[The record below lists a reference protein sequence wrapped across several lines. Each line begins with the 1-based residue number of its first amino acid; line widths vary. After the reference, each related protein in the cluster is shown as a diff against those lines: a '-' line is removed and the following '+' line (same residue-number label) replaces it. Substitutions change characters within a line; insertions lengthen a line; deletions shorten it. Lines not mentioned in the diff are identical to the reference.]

1 MAESNF
7 NDLISSTLYMSEH
20 EERPY
25 SGTEEQMEGGLQE
38 PAEARAEEGIGAM
51 HETGLAS
58 EEEQRETLAEKMP
71 EQEEEEEEE
80 KAKRTQKKKKKT
92 PKSKRKEQEY
102 SITDIGKQIEKQ
114 TNYLARLEQILQP
127 LRKLVKSSDVQSK
140 LVKDINASVKQMER
154 QIIQIQKAIRKGK
167 TKKR

>member
-1 MAESNF
+1 
-7 NDLISSTLYMSEH
+7 MSEH

-25 SGTEEQMEGGLQE
+25 SGIEEQMEGGLQE
-38 PAEARAEEGIGAM
+38 PAEAKAEEGMGAM
-51 HETGLAS
+51 HDTGLAS
-58 EEEQRETLAEKMP
+58 EEEQRERLAEKMP
-71 EQEEEEEEE
+71 EHEEEEEEE
-80 KAKRTQKKKKKT
+80 KAKRTRKKKKT

-154 QIIQIQKAIRKGK
+154 QIIQIQKAIQKGK
-167 TKKR
+167 TRKK

>member
-1 MAESNF
+1 
-7 NDLISSTLYMSEH
+7 MSEH

-25 SGTEEQMEGGLQE
+25 SGIEEQMEGGLQE
-38 PAEARAEEGIGAM
+38 PAEARAEEGTGAM
-51 HETGLAS
+51 HETGSAS
-58 EEEQRETLAEKMP
+58 EEEQRETLTEKMP
-71 EQEEEEEEE
+71 EHEEEEEEE
-80 KAKRTQKKKKKT
+80 KAKRTQKKKKA

-127 LRKLVKSSDVQSK
+127 LRKLAKSSDVQSK

-154 QIIQIQKAIRKGK
+154 QIIQIQKAIQKGK
-167 TKKR
+167 TRKK

>member
-1 MAESNF
+1 
-7 NDLISSTLYMSEH
+7 MSEH

-25 SGTEEQMEGGLQE
+25 SGIEEQMEGGLQE
-38 PAEARAEEGIGAM
+38 PAEARAEEGMGAM

-58 EEEQRETLAEKMP
+58 EEEQRERLAEKMP
-71 EQEEEEEEE
+71 QHEEEVEEE
-80 KAKRTQKKKKKT
+80 KAKRTRKKKKT

-127 LRKLVKSSDVQSK
+127 LRKLAKSSDVQSK

-154 QIIQIQKAIRKGK
+154 QIIQIQKAIQKGK
-167 TKKR
+167 PRKK

>member
-1 MAESNF
+1 M
-7 NDLISSTLYMSEH
+7 TEH

-25 SGTEEQMEGGLQE
+25 SGIEEQMEGGLQE
-38 PAEARAEEGIGAM
+38 PAEARAEEGMGAM
-51 HETGLAS
+51 HETGSAS

-71 EQEEEEEEE
+71 EHEEEEQTV
-80 KAKRTQKKKKKT
+80 KRTQKKKKA

-127 LRKLVKSSDVQSK
+127 LRKLAKSSDVQSK

-154 QIIQIQKAIRKGK
+154 QIIQIQKAIQKGK
-167 TKKR
+167 TRKK

>member
-1 MAESNF
+1 
-7 NDLISSTLYMSEH
+7 MSEH

-25 SGTEEQMEGGLQE
+25 SGIEEQMEGGLQE
-38 PAEARAEEGIGAM
+38 PAEARAEEGMGAM

-58 EEEQRETLAEKMP
+58 EEEQRERLAEKMP
-71 EQEEEEEEE
+71 EHEEEEEEE
-80 KAKRTQKKKKKT
+80 KAKRTQKKKKR

-154 QIIQIQKAIRKGK
+154 QIIQIQKAIQKGK
-167 TKKR
+167 TRKK

>member
-1 MAESNF
+1 
-7 NDLISSTLYMSEH
+7 MSEH

-25 SGTEEQMEGGLQE
+25 SGIEEQMEGGLQE
-38 PAEARAEEGIGAM
+38 PAEARVEEGMGAM

-58 EEEQRETLAEKMP
+58 EEEQRERLAEKMP
-71 EQEEEEEEE
+71 EHEEEEEEV
-80 KAKRTQKKKKKT
+80 KAKRTQKKKKT

-127 LRKLVKSSDVQSK
+127 LRKLAKSSDVQSK

-154 QIIQIQKAIRKGK
+154 QIIQIQKAIQKGK
-167 TKKR
+167 PRKK

>member
-1 MAESNF
+1 
-7 NDLISSTLYMSEH
+7 MSEH

-25 SGTEEQMEGGLQE
+25 SGIEEQMEGGLQE
-38 PAEARAEEGIGAM
+38 PAEARAEEGMGAM

-58 EEEQRETLAEKMP
+58 EEEQRGALAEKMP
-71 EQEEEEEEE
+71 EHEEEEEEE
-80 KAKRTQKKKKKT
+80 KAKRTQKKKKT

-127 LRKLVKSSDVQSK
+127 LRKLAKSSDVQSK

-154 QIIQIQKAIRKGK
+154 QIIQIQKAIQKGK
-167 TKKR
+167 TRKK

>member
-1 MAESNF
+1 M
-7 NDLISSTLYMSEH
+7 LEH

-25 SGTEEQMEGGLQE
+25 SGIEEQIEEGLQE
-38 PAEARAEEGIGAM
+38 PAEARAEEGMGAM
-51 HETGLAS
+51 HETGSAA
-58 EEEQRETLAEKMP
+58 EEQRETLAKKMP

-80 KAKRTQKKKKKT
+80 KVKRTQKKKKA
-92 PKSKRKEQEY
+92 PKSKRKEPEY

-127 LRKLVKSSDVQSK
+127 LRKLAKSSDVQSK

-154 QIIQIQKAIRKGK
+154 QIIQIQKAIQKGK
-167 TKKR
+167 TRKK

>member
-1 MAESNF
+1 M
-7 NDLISSTLYMSEH
+7 TEH

-25 SGTEEQMEGGLQE
+25 SGIEEQMEKGLQE
-38 PAEARAEEGIGAM
+38 PAEARAEEGMGAM
-51 HETGLAS
+51 HETGSAA

-71 EQEEEEEEE
+71 EQEEVEEEQ
-80 KAKRTQKKKKKT
+80 KVKRTQKKKKA
-92 PKSKRKEQEY
+92 PKSRRKEQEY

-127 LRKLVKSSDVQSK
+127 LRKLAKSSDVQSK

-154 QIIQIQKAIRKGK
+154 QIIQIQKGIQKGK
-167 TKKR
+167 TRKK

>member
-1 MAESNF
+1 
-7 NDLISSTLYMSEH
+7 MSEH

-71 EQEEEEEEE
+71 EQEEEEEEEEEEE

-167 TKKR
+167 TRKR

>member
-1 MAESNF
+1 
-7 NDLISSTLYMSEH
+7 MSEH
-20 EERPY
+20 EERPN
-25 SGTEEQMEGGLQE
+25 SGIEEQMEGGLQE
-38 PAEARAEEGIGAM
+38 PAEARAEEGMGAM

-58 EEEQRETLAEKMP
+58 EEEQRERLAEKMP
-71 EQEEEEEEE
+71 EHEEEEEEE
-80 KAKRTQKKKKKT
+80 KAKRTRKKKKT
-92 PKSKRKEQEY
+92 KSKRKEQEY

-154 QIIQIQKAIRKGK
+154 QIIQIRKAIQKGK
-167 TKKR
+167 TRKK

>member
-1 MAESNF
+1 
-7 NDLISSTLYMSEH
+7 MSEH

-25 SGTEEQMEGGLQE
+25 SGIEEQMEGGLQE
-38 PAEARAEEGIGAM
+38 PAEARAEEGMGAM

-58 EEEQRETLAEKMP
+58 EEEQRERLAEKMP
-71 EQEEEEEEE
+71 EHEEEEEEV
-80 KAKRTQKKKKKT
+80 KAKRTQKKKKT

-154 QIIQIQKAIRKGK
+154 QIVQIQKAIQKGK
-167 TKKR
+167 TRKK

>member
-1 MAESNF
+1 
-7 NDLISSTLYMSEH
+7 MSEH
-20 EERPY
+20 EERPK
-25 SGTEEQMEGGLQE
+25 SGIEEQMEGGLQE
-38 PAEARAEEGIGAM
+38 PAEARAEEGMGAM

-58 EEEQRETLAEKMP
+58 EEEQRERLAEKMP
-71 EQEEEEEEE
+71 EHEGEEEEE
-80 KAKRTQKKKKKT
+80 KAKRTRKKKKT

-154 QIIQIQKAIRKGK
+154 QIIQIQKAIQKGK
-167 TKKR
+167 TRKK

>member
-1 MAESNF
+1 
-7 NDLISSTLYMSEH
+7 MSEH

-25 SGTEEQMEGGLQE
+25 SGIEEQMEGGLQE
-38 PAEARAEEGIGAM
+38 PAEARAEEEGMGAM

-58 EEEQRETLAEKMP
+58 EDQRETLTEKMP
-71 EQEEEEEEE
+71 EHEEQEEEE
-80 KAKRTQKKKKKT
+80 KAKRTQKKKKT

-114 TNYLARLEQILQP
+114 TTYLARLEQILQP

-154 QIIQIQKAIRKGK
+154 QITQIQKAIQKGK
-167 TKKR
+167 TRKK

>member
-1 MAESNF
+1 M
-7 NDLISSTLYMSEH
+7 TEH

-25 SGTEEQMEGGLQE
+25 SGIEEQMEGGLQE
-38 PAEARAEEGIGAM
+38 PAEARAEEGTGAM
-51 HETGLAS
+51 HETGSAS

-71 EQEEEEEEE
+71 EHEEEEQTV
-80 KAKRTQKKKKKT
+80 KRTQKKKKA

-127 LRKLVKSSDVQSK
+127 LRKLAKSSDVQSK

-154 QIIQIQKAIRKGK
+154 QIIQIQKAIQKGK
-167 TKKR
+167 TRKK

>member
-1 MAESNF
+1 
-7 NDLISSTLYMSEH
+7 MSEH

-25 SGTEEQMEGGLQE
+25 SGIEEQMEGGLQE
-38 PAEARAEEGIGAM
+38 PAEARVEEGMGAM

-58 EEEQRETLAEKMP
+58 EEEQRERLAEKMP
-71 EQEEEEEEE
+71 EHEEEEEEV
-80 KAKRTQKKKKKT
+80 KAKRTQKKKKT

-127 LRKLVKSSDVQSK
+127 LRKLAKSSDVQSK

-154 QIIQIQKAIRKGK
+154 QIIQIQKAIQKGK
-167 TKKR
+167 TRKK

>member
-1 MAESNF
+1 
-7 NDLISSTLYMSEH
+7 MSEH
-20 EERPY
+20 EERPN
-25 SGTEEQMEGGLQE
+25 SGIEEQMEGGLQE
-38 PAEARAEEGIGAM
+38 PAEARAEEGMGAM

-58 EEEQRETLAEKMP
+58 EEEQRERLAEKMP
-71 EQEEEEEEE
+71 EHEGEEEEE
-80 KAKRTQKKKKKT
+80 KAKRTRKKKKT

-154 QIIQIQKAIRKGK
+154 QIIQIQKAIQKGK
-167 TKKR
+167 TRKK

>member
-1 MAESNF
+1 
-7 NDLISSTLYMSEH
+7 MSEH

-25 SGTEEQMEGGLQE
+25 SGIEEQMEGGLQE
-38 PAEARAEEGIGAM
+38 PAEARAEEGMGAM

-58 EEEQRETLAEKMP
+58 EEEQRERLAEKMP
-71 EQEEEEEEE
+71 EHEEEEEEE
-80 KAKRTQKKKKKT
+80 KAKRTRKKKKT

-154 QIIQIQKAIRKGK
+154 QIIQIQKAIQKGK
-167 TKKR
+167 TRKK

>member
-1 MAESNF
+1 
-7 NDLISSTLYMSEH
+7 MSEH

-25 SGTEEQMEGGLQE
+25 SGIEEQMEGGLQE
-38 PAEARAEEGIGAM
+38 PAEARAEEGTGAM
-51 HETGLAS
+51 HETGSAS
-58 EEEQRETLAEKMP
+58 EEEQREALAEKMP
-71 EQEEEEEEE
+71 EHEEEEEEE
-80 KAKRTQKKKKKT
+80 KAKRTQKKKKT

-127 LRKLVKSSDVQSK
+127 LRKLAKSSDVQSK

-154 QIIQIQKAIRKGK
+154 QIIQIQKAIQKGK
-167 TKKR
+167 TRKK

>member
-1 MAESNF
+1 
-7 NDLISSTLYMSEH
+7 MSEH

-25 SGTEEQMEGGLQE
+25 SGIEEQMEGGLQE
-38 PAEARAEEGIGAM
+38 PAEARAEEGTGAM
-51 HETGLAS
+51 HETGSAS

-71 EQEEEEEEE
+71 EHEEEEEEE
-80 KAKRTQKKKKKT
+80 KAKRTQKKKKT

-102 SITDIGKQIEKQ
+102 SITDISKQIEKQ

-127 LRKLVKSSDVQSK
+127 LRKLAKSSDVQSK

-154 QIIQIQKAIRKGK
+154 QIIQIQKAIQKGK
-167 TKKR
+167 TRKK

>member
-1 MAESNF
+1 
-7 NDLISSTLYMSEH
+7 
-20 EERPY
+20 
-25 SGTEEQMEGGLQE
+25 MEGGLQE
-38 PAEARAEEGIGAM
+38 PAEARAEEGMGAM

-58 EEEQRETLAEKMP
+58 EEEQRERLAEKMP
-71 EQEEEEEEE
+71 EHEGEEEEE
-80 KAKRTQKKKKKT
+80 KAKRTRKKKKT

-154 QIIQIQKAIRKGK
+154 QIIQIRKAIQKGK
-167 TKKR
+167 TRKK

>member
-1 MAESNF
+1 
-7 NDLISSTLYMSEH
+7 MSEH
-20 EERPY
+20 EERPK
-25 SGTEEQMEGGLQE
+25 SGIEEQMEGGLQE
-38 PAEARAEEGIGAM
+38 PAEARAEEGMGAM

-58 EEEQRETLAEKMP
+58 EEEQRERLAEKMP
-71 EQEEEEEEE
+71 EHEGEEEEE
-80 KAKRTQKKKKKT
+80 KAKRTRKKKKT

-154 QIIQIQKAIRKGK
+154 QIIQIRKAIQKGK
-167 TKKR
+167 TRKK

>member
-1 MAESNF
+1 
-7 NDLISSTLYMSEH
+7 MSEH

-25 SGTEEQMEGGLQE
+25 SGIEEQMEGGLQE
-38 PAEARAEEGIGAM
+38 PAEARAEEGMGAM

-58 EEEQRETLAEKMP
+58 EEEQRERLAEKMP
-71 EQEEEEEEE
+71 EHEGEEEEE
-80 KAKRTQKKKKKT
+80 KAKRTRKKKKT

-154 QIIQIQKAIRKGK
+154 QIIQIRKAIQKGK
-167 TKKR
+167 TRKK

>member
-1 MAESNF
+1 
-7 NDLISSTLYMSEH
+7 MSEH

-25 SGTEEQMEGGLQE
+25 SGIEEQMEGGLQE
-38 PAEARAEEGIGAM
+38 PAEARAEEGMGAM
-51 HETGLAS
+51 HETGSAS
-58 EEEQRETLAEKMP
+58 EEEQRETLTEKMP
-71 EQEEEEEEE
+71 EHEEEEQTV
-80 KAKRTQKKKKKT
+80 KRTQKKKKA

-127 LRKLVKSSDVQSK
+127 LRKLAKSSDVQSK

-154 QIIQIQKAIRKGK
+154 QIIQIQKAIQKGK
-167 TKKR
+167 TRKK

>member
-1 MAESNF
+1 
-7 NDLISSTLYMSEH
+7 MSEH

-25 SGTEEQMEGGLQE
+25 SGIEEQMEGGLQE
-38 PAEARAEEGIGAM
+38 PAEARAEEGTGAM
-51 HETGLAS
+51 HETGSAS

-71 EQEEEEEEE
+71 EHEEEEQTV
-80 KAKRTQKKKKKT
+80 KRTQKKKKA

-127 LRKLVKSSDVQSK
+127 LRKLAKSSDVQSK

-154 QIIQIQKAIRKGK
+154 QIIQIQKAIQKGK
-167 TKKR
+167 TRKK